1 MTAISEEEEFE
12 FRRRA
17 EAERASTT
25 KPKPKPKRNWQGEV
39 TGFMANVNRGLGIGD
54 ELAAAGNTVANVFSG
69 KVPLSGVG
77 DDYNRS
83 MAEQRRIEDSYAADR
98 PNAAA
103 LARGTGMAATAA
115 VPAGNTANL
124 FAQGGRAVNAARG
137 ATLAATQGATYA
149 AVDRGSARERLAA
162 SSRAARD
169 PLTLTLGAVSGGL
182 ATPRGAPKQKPAT
195 APTSGEVLADIG
207 VSSSIPQRMGRTAKG
222 VEDLGKRAPIL
233 GPAMVGYQ
241 DRQLG
246 QLNRG
251 IGLKALEPVG
261 LSIPKEIKP
270 GFEMVEYV
278 DKKLGGVYDQA
289 ADMVPMVRL
298 DEDLVND
305 AAAIGARKVDL
316 SESEQRLW
324 DSAVKDRLTRLSSG
338 EASGAMIKKIQSELR
353 ALRGEQAKKGN
364 DTLAAMFGDL
374 ERAIMGVVGRAN
386 PEARA
391 LIAKADEGW
400 QVYSM
405 MNDAARAATANGGV
419 FLPGQLNTQ
428 VRRSADRMG
437 SNMAGKGKGPLQDI
451 ATAASEIIPDSYGN
465 PGTANAVGLGAG
477 GVGLFTNPGATLTGA
492 AVLSGAATPYFL
504 AGRKIIETLPD
515 TASRAQ
521 LAKAARDLAELA
533 ASDPRVGDLQRMV
546 AARLSRAA
554 GVAGGSQAGQSPNL
568 FAQP

>member
-1 MTAISEEEEFE
+1 MALDFSA
-12 FRRRA
+12 RA
-17 EAERASTT
+17 DAAPRDFSDRA
-25 KPKPKPKRNWQGEV
+25 KPKRNLRGEI
-39 TGFMANVNRGLGIGD
+39 TGFMANVNRGIGIGD
-54 ELAAAGNTVANVFSG
+54 EMAAGFQTAGNVMTG
-69 KVPLSGVG
+69 RVPLSGVAG
-77 DDYNRS
+77 DYQRS
-83 MAEQRRIEDSYAADR
+83 MAEQRQIEDSYAADR

-103 LARGTGMAATAA
+103 LARGFGMAGTAA
-115 VPAGNTANL
+115 IPAGNAANL
-124 FAQGGRAVNAARG
+124 FAQGGRLANTARG
-137 ATLAATQGATYA
+137 ATMASGQGAFYAAT
-149 AVDRGSARERLAA
+149 DRGTARERAEAA
-162 SSRAARD
+162 SRAARD
-169 PLTLTLGAVSGGL
+169 PLTLALGAAGGRL
-182 ATPRGAPKQKPAT
+182 APPRKGPKQDLTT
-195 APTSGEVLADIG
+195 APTSGDVLADIG

-241 DRQLG
+241 ERQLG

-251 IGLKALEPVG
+251 VGLKALEPVG
-261 LSIPKEIKP
+261 LGIPKNIKP

-278 DKKLGGVYDQA
+278 DRKLGDVYDQA

-316 SESEQRLW
+316 AESEQRLW

-338 EASGAMIKKIQSELR
+338 EASGVTIKKIQSELR

-364 DTLAAMFGDL
+364 DTLAGMFGDL
-374 ERAIMGVVGRAN
+374 ERAVMGVVGRAN
-386 PEARA
+386 PEARQ
-391 LIAKADEGW
+391 LIAQADKGW

-405 MNDAARAATANGGV
+405 MNDAARAATAKGGV

-437 SNMAGKGKGPLQDI
+437 SNMAGKGRGSLQDI

-465 PGTANAVGLGAG
+465 PGTANAIGLGAG
-477 GVGLFTNPGATLTGA
+477 GVGLFTEPVATLTGA
-492 AVLSGAATPYFL
+492 AILGGAATPYFF

-521 LAKAARDLAELA
+521 LVKASRDLAELA
-533 ASDPRVGDLQRMV
+533 ARDPRVADLQRAV
-546 AARLSRAA
+546 AARLTRAA
-554 GVAGGSQAGQSPNL
+554 GVAGGSQAAQLPNL